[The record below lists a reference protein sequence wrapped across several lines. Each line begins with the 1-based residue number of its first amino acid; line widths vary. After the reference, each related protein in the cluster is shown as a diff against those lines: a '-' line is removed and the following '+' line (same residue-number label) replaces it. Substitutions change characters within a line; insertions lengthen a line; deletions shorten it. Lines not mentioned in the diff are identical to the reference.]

1 MNTTKL
7 ILVTLLITI
16 GFSAFAQQ
24 KRGNKEVYELCFLL
38 PQDME
43 QLDNKMQILDYPVS
57 KKISLR
63 PKQAKQLIS
72 RLKEA
77 QVSSSEIRRCPFDP
91 MYAILIDNKPY
102 ALFNA
107 IDCPRVMYP
116 SGGKAVK
123 PIDLKD
129 HNGVQSLVDKIIK

>member
-7 ILVTLLITI
+7 ILATLLITI

-24 KRGNKEVYELCFLL
+24 KKRNKEVYELCFLL

-43 QLDNKMQILDYPVS
+43 SLNSIAPVLDYPVS
-57 KKISLR
+57 RKTPMST
-63 PKQAKQLIS
+63 KQAKQLIS
-72 RLKEA
+72 RLKEG
-77 QVSSSEIRRCPFDP
+77 QVNSREVRRCPFDP
-91 MYAILIDNKPY
+91 TYAILVNNKPY
-102 ALFNA
+102 VLFNA